1 MRSILQITRFKTGY
15 LCLTALL
22 TAVFMFCNQVY
33 DNPVSSKYDGDY
45 KCSINWNGLDSD
57 TIEILKPYSITIK
70 DAGKDKYH
78 QFEITTEPPILFKTE
93 TDQENNTRLIF
104 LEPFSGKLSVVA
116 TRPNLK
122 KDFYG
127 INFSVKNPYI
137 ISGDT
142 VVGKNVPAKLQISRK
157 DSKKVDSSLIVVWE
171 VSSVPFDTLSV
182 ADQFSLDHGD
192 SDTVKV
198 SATIYNT
205 NGTYRLDSFMVR
217 FEGEAPVI
225 ESAFLRDS
233 LRLGEAPLIDVDFS
247 DDDTGTIF
255 FTVYS
260 TAHNQL
266 LTSSP
271 QSASGNRI
279 TIICDIPI
287 FDTTTTSLSIVATD
301 QSGLISLPKIITDQK
316 ILFTIPE
323 VKFIS
328 TSDTIYLP
336 HGDSPYFVASGEADS
351 FLWVVDDNAMIKY
364 TKDNAIELSPIMDT
378 LWHRI
383 CVTGINYSIIKG
395 NTDTLFYRAKNSKFT
410 LEEVTPFPSEIRI
423 RKWYSWEVRTVD
435 ALKMAVGS
443 DSVRYIWTY
452 PDNFKDSLSED
463 SSALYLFF
471 EDSVKSFSIEVKAY
485 VGNDSTTMDS
495 TLSLMRNVKT
505 IIYQPECDFELEKD
519 STLKLND
526 SMDFRV
532 IVSSPDPGD
541 TRIET
546 VFYKVVLPDTTIIES
561 RGAEEL
567 WGYRFKDKGIHYLI
581 IWATDSYGVSSDFDT
596 LKIEIITDKP
606 TFNPATLKKTVYAKD
621 TVRLTASLDPHP
633 HKIRRFSWNLD
644 NDDDIDQET
653 DTNFIECV
661 FKDTGTFTIKVN
673 CVNVLDDY
681 AVRAQE
687 IIVTVLSNNP
697 VIKEVI
703 NPDTVF
709 INDNCTFRV
718 IAEDVGKNKGIV
730 QYLYS
735 PDGKNFSPM
744 ADSVLTIEYNTP
756 GWKRVYFKVVD
767 SLNLSSQSYPD
778 SVLVRSAIP
787 VIDSVS
793 IQYTEDSLYVKDNFN
808 LVVYAN
814 DTNGTVNRVY
824 ISWDG
829 DNKAEISD
837 TLDSPVKV
845 CTLSYSH
852 SFDTIAA
859 GERTIRVWVVDDDNQ
874 SSLICN
880 KKVYVSKGAPVTR
893 GFSPLQTWVKTKT
906 TFTVDATDPNS
917 SSVKSIEVKIDS
929 TGEWILLSSDTI
941 SHIFDTISA
950 GQRKIWVR
958 VSDEDF
964 ITTIKE
970 FNVLVDMGRPVV
982 KKGNDSDSLR
992 IRWFNG
998 NGSNIPDTLV
1008 YTYSLSNYIS
1018 NINVNADDPNGGKCV
1033 TYVWTFADANIDTKT
1048 TDTNFLTVF
1057 IEKHTYANISV
1068 KVFDSD
1074 GIPSNPYNFVIF
1086 PNETP
1091 PEPNSFLNAVS
1102 GDSVVLKW
1110 DKKIDSYDQMET
1122 KVQILICQGIENNP
1136 SIPLFEKPISLSEL
1150 EATYGTESIG
1160 GVVYNRV
1167 AFVSDFSGVGQWKV
1181 ILIDRYRH
1189 EGAGAIESFETP

>member
-45 KCSINWNGLDSD
+45 KCNINWNGLGSD

-93 TDQENNTRLIF
+93 SDQQNNTRLIF
-104 LEPFSGKLSVVA
+104 LEPFSGKISVVA

-122 KDFYG
+122 KDSYG

-157 DSKKVDSSLIVVWE
+157 DSKKIDSSLTVVWE
-171 VSSVPFDTLSV
+171 VSSVSFDTLSV

-198 SATIYNT
+198 NATICNI
-205 NGTYRLDSFMVR
+205 NGNYRLDSYTVR

-225 ESAFLRDS
+225 GSAFLRDS

-271 QSASGNRI
+271 QSASGNRT

-287 FDTTTTSLSIVATD
+287 FDTTTTSISIVAKD

-323 VKFIS
+323 VEFIS
-328 TSDTIYLP
+328 TSDTVYLP
-336 HGDSPYFVASGEADS
+336 HGDSPYFVVSGEADS

-364 TKDNAIELSPIMDT
+364 TKDNTIELSPIMDT
-378 LWHRI
+378 LWHKI

-395 NTDTLFYRAKNSKFT
+395 STDTLFYRAKNSKFT

-435 ALKMAVGS
+435 ALKKAVGS

-485 VGNDSTTMDS
+485 VGNDSTTIDS

-505 IIYQPECDFELEKD
+505 RIYQPECYFELEKN

-541 TRIET
+541 ARIET
-546 VFYKVVLPDTTIIES
+546 VFYKVVLPDTTIVES
-561 RGAEEL
+561 RGADEL
-567 WGYRFKDKGIHYLI
+567 WGYRFRDKGIHYLI

-596 LKIEIITDKP
+596 SKIEIITDKP

-621 TVRLTASLDPHP
+621 TVRLTASLDPHS
-633 HKIRRFSWNLD
+633 HKINRFFWNLD
-644 NDDDIDQET
+644 NNADIDQET

-681 AVRAQE
+681 AIRAQE

-703 NPDTVF
+703 NPDTVY

-778 SVLVRSAIP
+778 SVLVKSAIP

-814 DTNGTVNRVY
+814 DTNGTVDRVY

-837 TLDSPVKV
+837 TLDSPVKA

-852 SFDTIAA
+852 SFDTIAT

-880 KKVYVSKGAPVTR
+880 KKVYVSKGTPVIN

-958 VSDEDF
+958 VSDEDS

-998 NGSNIPDTLV
+998 NGSNVPDTLV
-1008 YTYSLSNYIS
+1008 YTYSLSNYLS
-1018 NINVNADDPNGGKCV
+1018 NINLNAEDPNGGKCV
-1033 TYVWTFADANIDTKT
+1033 TYIWTFADANIDIKT

-1122 KVQILICQGIENNP
+1122 GVQILICQGIENNP
-1136 SIPLFEKPISLSEL
+1136 SIPLFAKPVSLSEL

-1167 AFVSDFSGVGQWKV
+1167 AFVPDFSGVGRWKV
-1181 ILIDRYRH
+1181 ILIDRHRH
-1189 EGAGAIESFETP
+1189 EGAGAIATFVTP